1 MNNFNSESKHFNKSE
16 QSPQSEPLSD
26 EEFDAKE
33 LEDLDLGRAHTAADE
48 ILKEQEIEEISRSN
62 AQKKFEE
69 QRRSQEEDHEELIKT
84 YRPS

>member
-26 EEFDAKE
+26 EELDAKE
-33 LEDLDLGRAHTAADE
+33 LEDLNLSRAHAAADE
-48 ILKEQEIEEISRSN
+48 ILKEQEIEEISRN
-62 AQKKFEE
+62 NVQKRFEE
-69 QRRSQEEDHEELIKT
+69 RRHCQEEDHEELIKP